1 MGRAEMDMRGA
12 AIPLDL
18 AWLGYKSTKFVPH
31 ISVCICSFR
40 RPEMLK
46 RLLLKLNDQV
56 TEDLFTY
63 SIVVADYD
71 EARSGSPVVAKMSSY
86 CRVPI
91 RYLIEPRRNVA
102 LARNKA
108 IENAEGAFVALIDDN
123 ELPGPTWLLT
133 LYQALCEHRADGV
146 LGAVK
151 RHYDEIPP
159 VWFLKSAVHFSK
171 TNPTGTV
178 VRWKES
184 QTQNALLKRGMV
196 VCDPM
201 PFRPEFREG
210 EEDHDFFRRKIEAGY
225 RFIWSADAVVSETIT
240 PARWKR
246 SNILRKAI
254 LQGSAAARQT
264 NCTALHIAASLI
276 AVLLNLLLIPFALLF
291 GQQYFMRLMVKICN
305 HSGKLLTR
313 VGLDP
318 FQNESNSN

>member
-151 RHYDEIPP
+151 RGGKND
-159 VWFLKSAVHFSK
+159 VVH
-171 TNPTGTV
+171 
-178 VRWKES
+178 
-184 QTQNALLKRGMV
+184 
-196 VCDPM
+196 D
-201 PFRPEFREG
+201 
-210 EEDHDFFRRKIEAGY
+210 
-225 RFIWSADAVVSETIT
+225 
-240 PARWKR
+240 
-246 SNILRKAI
+246 
-254 LQGSAAARQT
+254 
-264 NCTALHIAASLI
+264 
-276 AVLLNLLLIPFALLF
+276 
-291 GQQYFMRLMVKICN
+291 
-305 HSGKLLTR
+305 
-313 VGLDP
+313 
-318 FQNESNSN
+318 